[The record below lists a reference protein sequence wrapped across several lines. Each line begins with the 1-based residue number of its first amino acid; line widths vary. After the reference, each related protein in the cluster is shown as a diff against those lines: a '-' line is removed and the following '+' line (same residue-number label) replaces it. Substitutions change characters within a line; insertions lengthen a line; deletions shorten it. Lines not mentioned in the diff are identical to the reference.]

1 MEPKPVAER
10 LAELLR
16 LPQRWMIMD
25 EEGNYHE
32 LNSGVRGKTVLGS
45 SAKDLYKLYFGKEK
59 ITETE
64 MILLDELHTS
74 MMQFMW
80 DNLSE
85 ELQQQSRE
93 VLKPL
98 LEKYQIE
105 TPYDKE

>member
-32 LNSGVRGKTVLGS
+32 INSGVRGKTVLGS

>member
-1 MEPKPVAER
+1 M
-10 LAELLR
+10 
-16 LPQRWMIMD
+16 PQRWMILD
-25 EEGNYHE
+25 EKGNYHE
-32 LNSGVRGKTVLGS
+32 LNSGVKGKTVMGS
-45 SAKDLYKLYFGKEK
+45 SANELYRLYFGKEEAA
-59 ITETE
+59 ETE

-85 ELQQQSRE
+85 ELKQQSRE